1 MHWQVKKKS
10 DNATTKV
17 LAIHARYE
25 SVPECISTTIKDAW
39 EKSCIVYD
47 SPIGMEIVL
56 LLWFIN
62 QILTG
67 MFINFTAHNTV
78 KLISKRFQII
88 TNLECTLLH
97 GFLVWWLSSWNL
109 GLVPFL
115 SITSWKFRN
124 IVSCLAE
131 NSTSNDNKKNARIL
145 KGDKSSKT
153 WYSILHVHIA
163 ESRCS
168 KHVWKELQS
177 YTTSQPWIHKRVKTL
192 QIVNLS

>member
-1 MHWQVKKKS
+1 MRKIMYCIRFSNRQGNWTPIVIYKS
-10 DNATTKV
+10 N
-17 LAIHARYE
+17 
-25 SVPECISTTIKDAW
+25 
-39 EKSCIVYD
+39 
-47 SPIGMEIVL
+47 
-56 LLWFIN
+56 IN
-62 QILTG
+62 WYVHQ
-67 MFINFTAHNTV
+67 FYFTAHNTV

-97 GFLVWWLSSWNL
+97 GYLVWWRSSWNL

-115 SITSWKFRN
+115 SIPSWKFRN

-131 NSTSNDNKKNARIL
+131 NSTSNDNKKNTRIL